1 MSWRKLTACA
11 IGVSVALGGFAAP
24 AAAKDDV
31 QQQKSRTDQKVK
43 NLMNR
48 FEDLSKDLAT
58 SYAKLQDAKK
68 RLPGARDSVK
78 SANAALDSAKEKDRE
93 LAGRLDDARAAQQQ
107 ATDALKAS
115 KKSIEKNRDGVAKMA
130 RRAYRNGGVSSNTA
144 IWLQASQGTDMVG
157 AVSMVSSA
165 VQAQSNVLV
174 KLEQER
180 AVKRNARARLVA
192 VRAKIADLKKQS
204 AANVVVRAAAQH
216 KAEQVAADLSDLVDT
231 TKHESAKLAAAKSS
245 TKHRLST
252 ERQEQKDLAAKILKQ
267 QRADRRAKTYA
278 DSGPSN
284 SSSVSGSSSSS
295 GKYLANPAPGYPVTS
310 NFGWR
315 YHPIYHTRKLHAG
328 TDFGVPCGTTVH
340 AAAPGRV
347 MSAGYRTG
355 AGNEVVIN
363 HGTVQGGQLATAY
376 KHNTR
381 LLVHA
386 GQRVSRGQAIS
397 ISGTTGWSTGCHL
410 HFEVLRNGQ
419 YTNPLNWL

>member
-1 MSWRKLTACA
+1 M
-11 IGVSVALGGFAAP
+11 VLGGFAAP
-24 AAAKDDV
+24 AAADDDV

-43 NLMNR
+43 SLMNR
-48 FEDLSKDLAT
+48 FEDLSKELAT
-58 SYAKLQDAKK
+58 SYAKLQDAKR
-68 RLPGARDSVK
+68 RLPGARKDL
-78 SANAALDSAKEKDRE
+78 SAANSQLEAAKEKDRR
-93 LAGRLDDARAAQQQ
+93 LAERLSDARAAQQR
-107 ATDALKAS
+107 ATDKLNDS
-115 KKSIEKNRDGVAKMA
+115 RKSIAKNQSEVAKLA

-144 IWLQASQGTDMVG
+144 IWLQASQGDDLVG

-165 VQAQSNVLV
+165 VQAQSTVLRE
-174 KLEQER
+174 LREDR
-180 AVKRNARARLVA
+180 AVQRNARARLTA
-192 VRAKIADLKKQS
+192 VRAKVAELKKKS
-204 AANVVVRAAAQH
+204 AANVVVREAAQR
-216 KAEQVAADLSDLVDT
+216 KAEEVAANLSTLVAT
-231 TKHESAKLAAAKSS
+231 TKKESATLAAAKSK
-245 TKHRLST
+245 TKGKLKH
-252 ERQEQKDLAAKILKQ
+252 ERAEQKALAAKILKQ
-267 QRADRRAKTYA
+267 QRADRRAKRYA
-278 DSGPSN
+278 DAGA
-284 SSSVSGSSSSS
+284 SSASSSSS
-295 GKYLANPAPGYPVTS
+295 SNAYLQNPAPGYPVTS

-347 MSAGYRTG
+347 ISAGYRTG

-363 HGTVQGGQLATAY
+363 HGTVHGGQLATAY

-419 YTNPLNWL
+419 YQNPLDWL

>member
-1 MSWRKLTACA
+1 M
-11 IGVSVALGGFAAP
+11 VLGGFAAP
-24 AAAKDDV
+24 AAADDDV

-43 NLMNR
+43 SLMNR
-48 FEDLSKDLAT
+48 FEDLSEELAT
-58 SYAKLQDAKK
+58 SYAKLQDAKR
-68 RLPGARDSVK
+68 RLPGARKDL
-78 SANAALDSAKEKDRE
+78 SAANSQLEAAKEKDRR
-93 LAGRLDDARAAQQQ
+93 LAERLSDARAAQQR
-107 ATDALKAS
+107 ATDKLNDS
-115 KKSIEKNRDGVAKMA
+115 RKSIAKNQSEVAKLA

-144 IWLQASQGTDMVG
+144 IWLQASQGDDLVG

-165 VQAQSNVLV
+165 VQAQSTVLRE
-174 KLEQER
+174 LREDR
-180 AVKRNARARLVA
+180 AVQRNARARLTA
-192 VRAKIADLKKQS
+192 VRAKVAELKKKS
-204 AANVVVRAAAQH
+204 AANVVVREAAQR
-216 KAEQVAADLSDLVDT
+216 KAEEVAANLSTLVAT
-231 TKHESAKLAAAKSS
+231 TKKESATLAAAKSK
-245 TKHRLST
+245 TKGKLKH
-252 ERQEQKDLAAKILKQ
+252 ERAEQKALAAKILKQ
-267 QRADRRAKTYA
+267 QRADRRAKRYA
-278 DSGPSN
+278 DAGASSASSA
-284 SSSVSGSSSSS
+284 SSSNA
-295 GKYLANPAPGYPVTS
+295 YLQNPAPGYPVTS

-347 MSAGYRTG
+347 ISAGYRTG

-363 HGTVQGGQLATAY
+363 HGTVHGGQLATAY

-419 YTNPLNWL
+419 YQNPLDWL